1 MSNDSTDTIGSAPF
15 TDLCTF
21 GERSDGRYD
30 ATIAEFWTI
39 GPKVHGG
46 VMLAVCASAARQKV
60 READSEPMRA
70 MQPLSVAVDY
80 LGAPNPGA
88 VILDVNLRKTGKQI
102 WKTKVEYP
110 AETPR
115 IVCCGIIN
123 RGAALYDGKLFR
135 TTLDANV
142 IALDAKTGKELWR
155 EKAAD
160 IKEGYSMTVAPLVAG
175 QRPDRLPLSMAQ
187 ARMWFINQ
195 FEPGTATYN
204 IPALLRLRGKLDL
217 VALRRAVEDVV
228 ARHEVLRTT
237 FPAVDGTPV
246 QVIHPAHRVAAELDW
261 AVVSDEQALADAVST
276 GFNVTESLP
285 LRVRVAPVGP
295 DEHIVALVAHHI
307 AADGESMRPL
317 VADLVTAYL
326 ARSAD
331 AAPEFVPLAVQFA
344 DYSIWQHQVLGDP
357 ADPESVVGRQLAHWV
372 AELAGL
378 PDVIDLPTDR
388 PRPRI
393 ATHRGARMQVAI
405 PAEIADRIAATAA
418 ERGVTSFMVVHAA
431 LSVLLA
437 RLSGSADIAV
447 ATPVAGR
454 GHAVLDPLVGM
465 FVNTLILR
473 SEVDLAESFVDLL
486 DRIRVTDLDAFTHAD
501 VPFETIVDALDPVR
515 SEAFAPLA
523 QVMLSM
529 EAGAVEDPTVRVD
542 ELEVEPV
549 EVPSVPAQLDLAL
562 TVTTA
567 PSGDDWQCSIV
578 YATDLFDDGTISTF
592 ADRYLALL
600 AGLTAAPADAVG
612 DTTLISPA
620 ETAAVLSAATG
631 PTTEPIVDYLTQFSG
646 IQPDDLDPKRT
657 QRTLVSHKTAYKKLR
672 MRTAEISILVHSF
685 SLMNAFVITGK
696 SHYFSQLL
704 SFSKNSRE
712 IRVQNSYSLPGSC
725 HQ

>member
-1 MSNDSTDTIGSAPF
+1 MADVFGVSVSVRDVFDAP
-15 TDLCTF
+15 TVEELADLVTTRDR
-21 GERSDGRYD
+21 G
-30 ATIAEFWTI
+30 
-39 GPKVHGG
+39 
-46 VMLAVCASAARQKV
+46 LAPI
-60 READSEPMRA
+60 EAVSPRPSEI
-70 MQPLSVAVDY
+70 PLS
-80 LGAPNPGA
+80 
-88 VILDVNLRKTGKQI
+88 
-102 WKTKVEYP
+102 
-110 AETPR
+110 
-115 IVCCGIIN
+115 
-123 RGAALYDGKLFR
+123 F
-135 TTLDANV
+135 
-142 IALDAKTGKELWR
+142 
-155 EKAAD
+155 
-160 IKEGYSMTVAPLVAG
+160 
-175 QRPDRLPLSMAQ
+175 AQ
-187 ARMWFINQ
+187 SRMWFINQ

-600 AGLTAAPADAVG
+600 AGLTSAPADAVG

-631 PTTEPIVDYLTQFSG
+631 PTTEPIVETVADAVAAQVVRSPGAPALWCEG
-646 IQPDDLDPKRT
+646 RV
-657 QRTLVSHKTAYKKLR
+657 VSY
-672 MRTAEISILVHSF
+672 AEFGARVAVL
-685 SLMNAFVITGK
+685 A
-696 SHYFSQLL
+696 
-704 SFSKNSRE
+704 RE
-712 IRVQNSYSLPGSC
+712 LIGVGV
-725 HQ
+725 